1 MPENTGGPPS
11 SQSGE
16 EKVKIHF
23 KAVGNAPIMKQMKC
37 VPHNA
42 SPCNPRR
49 RFMISAREPFR
60 ALELFLRNELK
71 VAKHE
76 RLFLY
81 CDSAFAP
88 SPEEP
93 LRDLL
98 ACFGSRGEL
107 VVNYS
112 TTGAYG

>member
-1 MPENTGGPPS
+1 LS
-11 SQSGE
+11 Y
-16 EKVKIHF
+16 
-23 KAVGNAPIMKQMKC
+23 
-37 VPHNA
+37 
-42 SPCNPRR
+42 
-49 RFMISAREPFR
+49 RFLIKKREPFR
-60 ALELFLRNELK
+60 ALEAFLRTELK
-71 VAKHE
+71 VPKHE

-88 SPEEP
+88 SPDEP
-93 LRDLL
+93 LADLL